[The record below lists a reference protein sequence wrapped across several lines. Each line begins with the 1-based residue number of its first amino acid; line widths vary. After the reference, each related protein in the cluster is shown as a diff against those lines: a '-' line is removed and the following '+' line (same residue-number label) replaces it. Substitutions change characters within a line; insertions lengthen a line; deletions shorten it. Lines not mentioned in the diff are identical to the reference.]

1 MNPTIRHAGL
11 LLAAVALACAGE
23 RVKKLSDASS
33 EAQGKVAAA
42 PAAAGA
48 APAPVPA
55 PAPAPAPVPVPAPAP
70 VAAAPAL
77 VAAAAAAPVVA
88 PAAPAS
94 AAAAAEKLK
103 ADASA
108 AAEKLKSDAA
118 AAAEIIKATAAAALA
133 AAAAAVKPAVLAL
146 PANHKAAV
154 AIQLRFHTG
163 AVDDPPGKAGLT
175 YLAARV
181 MVEGGAGPLDTKA
194 LIGALFPIAA
204 DLDVRVDEEQTTFFA
219 KVHRDALGTL
229 VPILGDV
236 LLKPRWDAKEFDRIK
251 ESVINDLEKR
261 LRQGDDE
268 NLGKAALASLM
279 YRGHAYQRLIQGHVS
294 EVKKFTLEEAK
305 AQAARVFTAG
315 RLTIGVAGGY
325 PAELPDQL
333 VKTLTAL
340 PAAGAPVPPVGQK
353 APGKPRFLL
362 VEKQGASTAIS
373 MGQPWELSRQS
384 PDWAAMSVA
393 HSAIGE
399 HRQFNGRLMQRLREL
414 RGLNYGDYAYIE
426 HFVQDGYDASTAQTG
441 RARHQQEFTVWLR
454 PVQNENRLFAVRA
467 ALYELQRSL
476 GAEPFSQTEV
486 AQTKGFLD
494 GYLLLFDQTDARK
507 LGYALDDAFYGTS
520 NYLAG
525 LRKALDTV
533 TPEAVNSA
541 WKKWI
546 DPAKLQIVLVGPDM
560 AAVKKALL
568 ANLPSPVVYQD
579 ASVKRP
585 QAQLDTDAEIARLSF
600 GPLTEQDIEVVPVE
614 KLFE

>member
-23 RVKKLSDASS
+23 RVKTLSDAAA
-33 EAQGKVAAA
+33 EAQGKPAVVAAA
-42 PAAAGA
+42 PAMPPPAAADKLKADA
-48 APAPVPA
+48 AVAADKAKAEAAAAADKVKA
-55 PAPAPAPVPVPAPAP
+55 D
-70 VAAAPAL
+70 VAAAAEK
-77 VAAAAAAPVVA
+77 VKADAAAAAAA
-88 PAAPAS
+88 
-94 AAAAAEKLK
+94 
-103 ADASA
+103 
-108 AAEKLKSDAA
+108 
-118 AAAEIIKATAAAALA
+118 ITAQ
-133 AAAAAVKPAVLAL
+133 VRPAVLAL
-146 PANHKAAV
+146 PANNKAAV
-154 AIQLRFHTG
+154 AIQLRFRTG
-163 AVDDPPGKAGLT
+163 AVDDPPGKAGIT
-175 YLAARV
+175 NLAARV

-204 DLDVRVDEEQTTFFA
+204 DLDVRVDEEQTTFFS

-261 LRQGDDE
+261 LREGDDE

-294 EVKKFTLEEAK
+294 ELKKITLEEAK
-305 AQAARVFTAG
+305 AHATRVFTSG

-325 PAELPDQL
+325 PAGLPEQL
-333 VKTLTAL
+333 ATALTAL
-340 PAAGAPVPPVGQK
+340 PRTGAPAVAVGQK
-353 APGKPRFLL
+353 APGRPRFLL

-373 MGQPWELSRQS
+373 LGQPWELSRTH
-384 PDWAAMSVA
+384 PDWPAMSVA

-399 HRQFNGRLMQRLREL
+399 HRQFNGRLMQRLREW

-426 HFVQDGYDASTAQTG
+426 HFEQDGGDASTAQTG

-467 ALYELQRSL
+467 ALYELQKSVST
-476 GAEPFSQTEV
+476 EPFTQTEV

-520 NYLAG
+520 NYLTG
-525 LRKALDTV
+525 LRKALDAV
-533 TPEAVNSA
+533 TPEAVNAA
-541 WKKWI
+541 WRKWV
-546 DPAKLQIVLVGPDM
+546 DPSKLQIVLVGPDM
-560 AAVKKALL
+560 AAVKKTLL
-568 ANLPSPVVYQD
+568 ANAPSPIVYQD
-579 ASVKRP
+579 ATVKRP
-585 QAQLDTDAEIARLSF
+585 PAQLDSDAEIARLSF
-600 GPLTEQDIEVVPVE
+600 GPLTEADIEMVPVE
-614 KLFE
+614 RLFE